1 MKCLIIIPLF
11 FMVSCSNKKNKSSKI
26 VAANQ
31 DTSIALCFMPVI
43 DNLIRLCD
51 TLFDQSNYKGHIIRC
66 FDKNG
71 QLLKT
76 DSTNLF
82 QSDPGK
88 IFSYKFI
95 YDSNGHLLYESIS
108 QGLITF
114 HCYSYSYDNEGHL
127 IEKQGYS
134 SGEMGVKISYIYK
147 DGKLIKE
154 ITDRSGD
161 RKEKNY

>member
-1 MKCLIIIPLF
+1 MKFLIIIPLF
-11 FMVSCSNKKNKSSKI
+11 LILSCSNKKSKSSKT
-26 VAANQ
+26 VATNQ
-31 DTSIALCFMPVI
+31 DTSIALCFMPEI
-43 DNLIRLCD
+43 HNLIRRCD

-71 QLLKT
+71 QLLKR

-82 QSDPGK
+82 QSDSRK
-88 IFSYKFI
+88 IFSYKVI

-114 HCYSYSYDNEGHL
+114 HCYSYNYDSEGHL

-161 RKEKNY
+161 RKEKNF